1 MPPQPHPS
9 ALRNAPHL
17 VEALRGV
24 LPSHGLVL
32 EIASGG
38 GYHAVAFADAF
49 PNLVW
54 QPSEPNA
61 EAREG
66 IAAYRAET
74 KLQNLCAPLA
84 LDVMD
89 MPWPITKAD
98 AVICLNMIHISPW
111 AATLALFSSAA
122 NILGA
127 RALLFTYG
135 PYILHG
141 DFLAESNITFDQSLK
156 SRNPAWGLREVDDV
170 AQVAVEAGFK
180 LDKIIPMPA
189 SNLSLV
195 WLKDL

>member
-1 MPPQPHPS
+1 MPPQPHPT

-24 LPSHGLVL
+24 LPNHGLVL
-32 EIASGG
+32 EIASGS
-38 GYHAVAFADAF
+38 GYHAVTFADAF

-84 LDVMD
+84 FDVMD

-98 AVICLNMIHISPW
+98 AMICLNMIHISPW
-111 AATLALFSSAA
+111 AASLALFSGASK
-122 NILGA
+122 ILGA
-127 RALLFTYG
+127 GALLFTYG

-141 DFLAESNITFDQSLK
+141 DFLAESNIAFDQSLK
-156 SRNPAWGLREVDDV
+156 ARNPAWGLREVDDITR
-170 AQVAVEAGFK
+170 AAAEHGFR
-180 LDKIIPMPA
+180 LDKTIKMPA
-189 SNLSLV
+189 NNLSLV
-195 WLKDL
+195 WRKVE